1 MFYHLMVIDDR
12 LIQVHIWDL
21 IWFCCDFWY
30 RCELVGLS
38 CDFWYGCEL
47 VKLSCDFW
55 YSCELVKLS
64 CDFWYGCELVGL
76 SCEQGWIS
84 CVLIARCS
92 NLVCYFQSC
101 SC

>member
-12 LIQVHIWDL
+12 LMQVHIWDL

-30 RCELVGLS
+30 CCELVGL
-38 CDFWYGCEL
+38 G
-47 VKLSCDFW
+47 
-55 YSCELVKLS
+55 CELVKLS

-101 SC
+101 